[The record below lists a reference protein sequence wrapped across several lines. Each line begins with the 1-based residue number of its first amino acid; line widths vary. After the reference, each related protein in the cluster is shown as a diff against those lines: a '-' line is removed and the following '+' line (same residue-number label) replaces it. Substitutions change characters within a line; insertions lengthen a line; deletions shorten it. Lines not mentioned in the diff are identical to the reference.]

1 MTDSN
6 DFISLPGCMCSCKQK
21 TEKISHCFPG
31 VLMGLYYKLKEM
43 KPSLEIVSDFVSNE

>member
-1 MTDSN
+1 V
-6 DFISLPGCMCSCKQK
+6 LKQK
-21 TEKISHCFPG
+21 TEKISHFFPG